1 MYMKHYHS
9 IIAATGGLTAPSN
22 LGGPA
27 NFGQLV
33 AAVTNALLMIAGA
46 VAVIMIIVG
55 GIQFALSAGDDG
67 KTKTA
72 RSIIA
77 NAVIGLVITILAFA
91 IVNFIINTF
100 K

>member
-1 MYMKHYHS
+1 MNNYHL
-9 IIAATGGLTAPSN
+9 IIAATGGLQPPQG

-33 AAVTNALLMIAGA
+33 AAVTNGLLLIAGA

-67 KTKTA
+67 KAKTA

-77 NAVIGLVITILAFA
+77 NAVIGLVVTLMAYA
-91 IVNFIINTF
+91 IVNFIIATF